1 MEAIPWNGFRYT
13 HPSRIQC
20 FFGWKR
26 IRGVFFLQVRMTKVD
41 PRPFGTATSPLGFM
55 TIPRIHVTMANTNT
69 KSSSWLV
76 LAIASG
82 ACAAF
87 NGVFAKLY
95 ASAFLTATHG

>member
-1 MEAIPWNGFRYT
+1 
-13 HPSRIQC
+13 
-20 FFGWKR
+20 
-26 IRGVFFLQVRMTKVD
+26 
-41 PRPFGTATSPLGFM
+41 
-55 TIPRIHVTMANTNT
+55 MANANT

-95 ASAFLTATHG
+95 VSAFLTATHG